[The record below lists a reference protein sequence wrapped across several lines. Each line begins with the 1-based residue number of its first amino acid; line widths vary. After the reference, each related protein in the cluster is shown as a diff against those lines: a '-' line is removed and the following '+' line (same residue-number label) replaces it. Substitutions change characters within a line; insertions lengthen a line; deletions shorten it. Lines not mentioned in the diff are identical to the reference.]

1 MEALTAFGSG
11 LLAGFGVAI
20 PLGAIGVLLIQEG
33 VTRGLR
39 RGAPAAVAVGVV
51 DTVYC
56 AGAVLAGAVAAPVI
70 TSWGRWPGVAG
81 GVALITIAILGI
93 RRALA
98 ARGAGDEATGEAAA
112 GSRWRRFALFLGLT
126 AINPAT
132 LVYFAAITLGLAG
145 LLGSPARAALFVAG
159 TGLASV
165 AWQLLLV
172 AAGSLLRRRTS
183 PRTRTTTALIGN
195 TIVAA
200 LGTAMLV
207 TAVA

>member
-1 MEALTAFGSG
+1 MDALTAFGSG
-11 LLAGFGVAI
+11 LVAGLGIAV

-33 VTRGLR
+33 VMRGLR

-56 AGAVLAGAVAAPVI
+56 TGAVALGAVAAPLI
-70 TSWGRWPGVAG
+70 ARLGRWPAVVG
-81 GVALITIAILGI
+81 GVALIVIAVLGI
-93 RRALA
+93 RRALRTRVA
-98 ARGAGDEATGEAAA
+98 ETEVGEVAP
-112 GSRWRRFALFLGLT
+112 GPSWRRFVLFLGLT

-145 LLGSPARAALFVAG
+145 LLRSPVRAALFVAG

-172 AAGSLLRRRTS
+172 ASGALLRRRTS
-183 PRTRTTTALIGN
+183 PRTRTVTALIGN
-195 TIVAA
+195 AVVAA
-200 LGTAMLV
+200 FGAAMLLSA
-207 TAVA
+207 TA

>member
-1 MEALTAFGSG
+1 MGALTAFGSG
-11 LLAGFGVAI
+11 LVAGLGIAV

-33 VTRGLR
+33 VMRGLR

-56 AGAVLAGAVAAPVI
+56 LGAVALGAVAAPLI
-70 TSWGRWPGVAG
+70 ARLGRWPAVVG
-81 GVALITIAILGI
+81 GVALIVIAVLGI
-93 RRALA
+93 RRALG
-98 ARGAGDEATGEAAA
+98 ARVAETGVAEASPGPA
-112 GSRWRRFALFLGLT
+112 WRRFALFLGLT

-145 LLGSPARAALFVAG
+145 LLRSPVRAALFVAG

-172 AAGSLLRRRTS
+172 AAGALLRRRTS
-183 PRTRTTTALIGN
+183 SRTRTATALIGN
-195 TIVAA
+195 AVVAA
-200 LGTAMLV
+200 FGAAMLISA
-207 TAVA
+207 TT

>member
-1 MEALTAFGSG
+1 MDALTAFGTG
-11 LLAGFGVAI
+11 LVAGLGIAV

-39 RGAPAAVAVGVV
+39 RGAPAAVAVGLV

-56 AGAVLAGAVAAPVI
+56 LAAVAAGAVAAPVI
-70 TSWGRWPGVAG
+70 ARLGSWPAVVG
-81 GVALITIAILGI
+81 GVALVVIAILGI

-98 ARGAGDEATGEAAA
+98 ARAAETGVGEASLGPA
-112 GSRWRRFALFLGLT
+112 WQRFVLFLGLT

-132 LVYFAAITLGLAG
+132 LVYFAAIALGLAG
-145 LLGSPARAALFVAG
+145 LLGSPLRAALFVAG

-172 AAGSLLRRRTS
+172 AAGALLRRRTS
-183 PRTRTTTALIGN
+183 PRARTITALIGN
-195 TIVAA
+195 AVVAA
-200 LGTAMLV
+200 FGAAMLISA
-207 TAVA
+207 TA

>member
-11 LLAGFGVAI
+11 LAAGLGVAV

-39 RGAPAAVAVGVV
+39 RGAPAAIAVGVV

-70 TSWGRWPGVAG
+70 ASWGNWPAVVG
-81 GVALITIAILGI
+81 GVALIVIAVLGI
-93 RRALA
+93 RRALRSRTPDGGVA
-98 ARGAGDEATGEAAA
+98 EAPP
-112 GSRWRRFALFLGLT
+112 GSGWRRFALFLGLT

-132 LVYFAAITLGLAG
+132 LVYFAAITLGLAS
-145 LLGSPARAALFVAG
+145 LLRSPAWAVLFVAG

-172 AAGSLLRRRTS
+172 AAGGLLRRRTS
-183 PRTRTTTALIGN
+183 PRVRLVTALVGN
-195 TIVAA
+195 AVVAA
-200 LGTAMLV
+200 LGATMIGLGAG
-207 TAVA
+207 

>member
-1 MEALTAFGSG
+1 MDALTAFGSG
-11 LLAGFGVAI
+11 LVAGLGIAV

-39 RGAPAAVAVGVV
+39 RGAPAAVAVGVI

-56 AGAVLAGAVAAPVI
+56 TGAVTAGAVAAPAI
-70 TSWGRWPGVAG
+70 ARLGPWPAVVG
-81 GVALITIAILGI
+81 GLVLIGIAVLGI
-93 RRALA
+93 RRALG
-98 ARGAGDEATGEAAA
+98 ARVAVAGTVDSAPGP
-112 GSRWRRFALFLGLT
+112 SWRRFALFLGLT

-145 LLGSPARAALFVAG
+145 LLRSPVRAALFVAG

-172 AAGSLLRRRTS
+172 AAGALLRRRTS
-183 PRTRTTTALIGN
+183 PRARTITAVIGN
-195 TIVAA
+195 SVVAA
-200 LGTAMLV
+200 FGAAMLISA
-207 TAVA
+207 TA